1 MTTRSTVTT
10 PFLHPLHPTFSY
22 KRLLRAVNSLLREL
36 SRVSAP
42 SGAST
47 VSSGLPP
54 PSTTPQVESK
64 SSPGATTL
72 PRSSS
77 SKRRRDRRSR
87 LSSSQAS
94 NPPPSSRK
102 MEPPVKSQLRLDS
115 PSSQRLTHVRVSFHP
130 LVLECEYNPSDSP
143 NCVRVPPN
151 ERPRMFCGSC
161 KSSSEPV
168 IKHRATLRVFSSS
181 RQRWRHVPC
190 PPQVLSTVKGFTS
203 SPPPPSPGQVPL
215 HPVFLRYWSESRNR
229 WREVSVPTFVLP
241 PGYFRLKQEP
251 DPPRRSTVNPVKQS
265 RSVSGP
271 QSSPHLPQSSFDRV
285 SKWIDNL

>member
-22 KRLLRAVNSLLREL
+22 RRLLRAVNSLLREL

-42 SGAST
+42 SGASPP
-47 VSSGLPP
+47 SSVPP
-54 PSTTPQVESK
+54 PSTPLQVESK

-77 SKRRRDRRSR
+77 KRRRDRRSR
-87 LSSSQAS
+87 LSSTQVP
-94 NPPPSSRK
+94 NTPPSSRK
-102 MEPPVKSQLRLDS
+102 MEPPTKSQLRLDS
-115 PSSQRLTHVRVSFHP
+115 PSPQRLTHVRVRFHP
-130 LVLECEYNPSDSP
+130 LVLECEYSPTDSP
-143 NCVRVPPN
+143 SCVRVPPN

-161 KSSSEPV
+161 KSSMEPV

-190 PPQVLSTVKGFTS
+190 PPQVLSTVQGFTS
-203 SPPPPSPGQVPL
+203 SPPPPSKGQVPL
-215 HPVFLRYWSESRNR
+215 TPVYLRYWSESRNG
-229 WREVSVPTFVLP
+229 WRTVSVPTFVLP

-251 DPPRRSTVNPVKQS
+251 TSAPRRSTVNSVKQS
-265 RSVSGP
+265 KSASGP
-271 QSSPHLPQSSFDRV
+271 QSNSHLPQSSFDRV
-285 SKWIDNL
+285 SKWIDDL